1 MKFDGATEPL
11 SGYNQGIEH
20 EHESTSRSRRSP
32 PILPYALPAS
42 TYPPTRLIFDVAQ
55 FFFIGSDRSELGD
68 RCCLW
73 HQLGRGTE
81 I

>member
-42 TYPPTRLIFDVAQ
+42 TSPLNLPAYQLDI
-55 FFFIGSDRSELGD
+55 
-68 RCCLW
+68 RCCIVFLYW
-73 HQLGRGTE
+73 PGS
-81 I
+81 